1 MTTSDPADVDPSLT
15 RPSALTMLRGGLMVR
30 PGEGVRVALLFT
42 LLLLASA
49 IFVMGRTVRDTLFL
63 SRFSLDALPWMFV
76 AYGVA
81 SALTVVVYA
90 RFVDRLPRD
99 RMIAIWSALGV
110 LTYVGTWGV
119 VRAEQRWIYPVFYV
133 WSEVFA
139 NLLISQFWTLANDV
153 FDSRSAKRLFGT
165 VGAARVLGIIVVGL
179 ATGVVVRAIGTEQL
193 LFVLSGLLVLVA
205 TIALRL
211 GREVRVAPRPK
222 PTRRTPRPAPSVLGD
237 RYVRVL
243 GAMLL
248 LAFASL
254 TVGDYQFKAIARQTY
269 REDELAAF
277 FSYFYAGAGLLAFVF
292 QLVGTPRIL
301 RRFGVGVG
309 MSVMPGVFGVA
320 SALLLAWPTLAFA
333 SVMKFADN
341 GFQYTIHET
350 TLQSLYVP
358 FPAAAKARTRAFLD
372 AVAKPLA
379 YALGGVLLLLFAKP
393 LGTIGLSWVALIA
406 TIGWLAIVP
415 LVRRRYVARLEATL
429 RVHGL
434 DDDTETIVDAHA
446 RAALGAALSSD
457 DPGRVVAALDALG
470 DSASPDEAAV
480 ALVRLAAHDE
490 PAIRSIALRRLSTLP
505 PSAIV
510 RAGFVPVG
518 IDDAHAGVRAAAC
531 GTIAALEGDEAVD
544 VLRARL
550 DDADRE
556 VRAAA
561 LAALLGRA
569 GFEGAMVG
577 GPRLAALLASDDA
590 DDRHDAA
597 LAIGALGVGGHRR
610 LAPLLTDPS
619 LVVRRAATR
628 AASRVAHP
636 SLLPLLVKRLEE
648 RATAGEAGDALAALG
663 VQALDP
669 LLAVLDDP
677 ETRREVKL
685 TLPRVLREIVDARTY
700 EAVIARLDSPD
711 SHLRLRLFAAAS
723 KLRASLRRGPEPRE
737 RVLAWIRRE
746 RLSTERLVRSYA
758 AARST
763 LGTELLDESIAFRAT
778 RGLRRILRALELRHP
793 PEALRLVRDRLGA
806 LLLFEEPSPE
816 RVAKRAN
823 ALEVLDGT
831 LEPATRAL
839 VMPFVDDGPLAGAP
853 LAGAEPQAFDVWVRA
868 QLAHPN
874 PFATFVVLEALVARA
889 HPDAAVYGA
898 LAMRHLDEVVRE
910 SAARALVVGGDHA
923 KLTAMIDDVSPRVAR
938 VARVALAVRASTGD
952 SPGDSTTDGVP
963 NAGRVDA
970 TIEKGHDVETTLE
983 KLLTLRTAP
992 LFATLRAE
1000 DLMPIARV
1008 ATVERYEPGEVLFEE
1023 QAPGDALYVIASGA
1037 VDVAHGG
1044 VKLAR
1049 LGAGEALGEM
1059 SVLDGSP
1066 RSASATAGPEG
1077 ARVLCVDQ
1085 EAFYEVM
1092 REQAELAE
1100 GIVRTLSRRLREAN
1114 EQLEAA
1120 KNGRK
1125 SVV

>member
-1 MTTSDPADVDPSLT
+1 MSSMSSEPVDASPASASA
-15 RPSALTMLRGGLMVR
+15 RPSALTMIRGGLMVR

-42 LLLLASA
+42 HLLLASA

-63 SRFSLDALPWMFV
+63 SRFSIDALPWMFV

-81 SALTVVVYA
+81 SALTVVVYG
-90 RFVDRLPRD
+90 RFADRLPRD

-110 LTYVGTWGV
+110 VTYVGTWFT

-153 FDSRSAKRLFGT
+153 FDPRSAKRLFGT
-165 VGAARVLGIIVVGL
+165 VGAARVLGIILVGL

-211 GREVRVAPRPK
+211 GREVRATPRPK
-222 PTRRTPRPAPSVLGD
+222 TPRRNARPAPSVVSD

-243 GAMLL
+243 GGMLL

-254 TVGDYQFKAIARQTY
+254 TVGDYQFKAVARETY

-277 FSYFYAGAGLLAFVF
+277 FAYFYAGAGLLAFLF

-320 SALLLAWPTLAFA
+320 SALLLAWPSLAFA

-393 LGTIGLSWVALIA
+393 LGTIGLSWVALVA
-406 TIGWLAIVP
+406 TVGWLAIVP
-415 LVRRRYVARLEATL
+415 VVRRRYVARLEATL

-434 DDDTETIVDAHA
+434 EDDAEGLVDAHA
-446 RAALGAALSSD
+446 RAALSAALSSD
-457 DPGRVVAALDALG
+457 DPRRVVAALDALG
-470 DSASPDEAAV
+470 ESASPDEAAV
-480 ALVRLAAHDE
+480 ALVRLAGHDE
-490 PAIRSIALRRLSTLP
+490 PAIRSVALRRLASLP

-531 GTIAALEGDEAVD
+531 GTVAALDGDEAVD

-550 DDADRE
+550 DDPERE
-556 VRAAA
+556 VRTAA

-577 GPRLAALLASDDA
+577 GPRLAELLASDDPE
-590 DDRHDAA
+590 DRHDAA
-597 LAIGALGVGGHRR
+597 VAIGALGAGGHRR
-610 LAPLLTDPS
+610 LAPLLRDS
-619 LVVRRAATR
+619 SRVVRGAATR
-628 AASRVAHP
+628 AAIRVAHP
-636 SLLPLLVKRLEE
+636 SLLPLLVERLQE
-648 RATAGEAGDALAALG
+648 RATAGDAGTALSALG
-663 VQALDP
+663 VGALEP

-677 ETRREVKL
+677 KSSREVRL
-685 TLPRVLREIVDARTY
+685 ALPRVLREIVDVRTY
-700 EAVIARLDSPD
+700 EAVLARLETLD
-711 SHLRLRLFAAAS
+711 SHLRLRLLAAAS
-723 KLRASLRRGPEPRE
+723 KLRTALRRAPEPRD
-737 RVLAWIRRE
+737 RVLAWVRRE
-746 RLSTERLVRSYA
+746 RVATERLVRSYA
-758 AARST
+758 AARDVI
-763 LGTELLDESIAFRAT
+763 GTELLDEAIAFRAT
-778 RGLRRILRALELRHP
+778 RGLRRILRTLELRHP
-793 PEALRLVRDRLGA
+793 PDSLRLVRDRLGA
-806 LLLFEEPSPE
+806 LVLFEEASPE

-823 ALEVLDGT
+823 ALEVLDGM

-853 LAGAEPQAFDVWVRA
+853 IAGAEPQAFDAWVRA
-868 QLAHPN
+868 QIAHPN
-874 PFATFVVLEALVARA
+874 PFATFVVLEALIARA
-889 HPDAAVYGA
+889 HPGVATYGA
-898 LAMRHLDEVVRE
+898 LALAHEDDVVRE
-910 SAARALVVGGDHA
+910 SAVRALAAGGDRERLA
-923 KLTAMIDDVSPRVAR
+923 SMRDDPAPRVAR
-938 VARVALAVRASTGD
+938 AARVALGEE
-952 SPGDSTTDGVP
+952 G
-963 NAGRVDA
+963 
-970 TIEKGHDVETTLE
+970 DVETTLE

-1008 ATVERYEPGEVLFEE
+1008 ATVERYEPGEPLFDEG
-1023 QAPGDALYVIASGA
+1023 APGDTLYVIASGTVA
-1037 VDVAHGG
+1037 IAHGG
-1044 VKLAR
+1044 VKLAT

-1066 RSASATAGPEG
+1066 RSASAVAGPDG

-1100 GIVRTLSRRLREAN
+1100 GIVRILSRRLREAN
-1114 EQLEAA
+1114 EQLEEA
-1120 KNGRK
+1120 KKART
-1125 SVV
+1125 SVL